1 MNLIEYIYLHASN
14 GSRKLM
20 GTFSWRTCCYRE
32 KSDIEKDGLDQME
45 SYQDDI

>member
-20 GTFSWRTCCYRE
+20 GTFHGE
-32 KSDIEKDGLDQME
+32 LAAIEKNLT
-45 SYQDDI
+45 